1 MIEPNSNKRTAIS
14 PVTRS
19 SLHYITLQLGG
30 QPGRLSTKMARPARG
45 YESRPAVSFR
55 EPRLPLSCN
64 PRNVGIKLD
73 PISAFHKSRS
83 PMITQCRT
91 MAG

>member
-45 YESRPAVSFR
+45 YESRPA
-55 EPRLPLSCN
+55 RLGSLAFPCHAIHVT
-64 PRNVGIKLD
+64 VGIKLD